1 MILSIL
7 SQYARKDQI
16 TITATAIAFYFME
29 FPELIRRSRF
39 RQLVALFGISLG
51 YDIAWFL
58 LNRDVDDEDSGGI
71 EVNIRKFSR
80 YISYVSFIWR
90 ILVCILLEKASLDFI
105 GIVKG
110 KKHNL
115 KNAES
120 LDYKVQ

>member
-16 TITATAIAFYFME
+16 TITAAAIAFYFME

-120 LDYKVQ
+120 LEYKVQ